1 MNLNDKIYIA
11 GHNGLVG
18 SAITRYLKKLGYT
31 NLLKLSSQYLD
42 LVNQDQVNCFFR
54 KEKPDYVILAA
65 AKVGGIHANNSYP
78 ASFIYKNIMI
88 QTNVINAAHENK
100 VKRLLFL
107 GSSCIYPKLTE
118 QPIKENKLLTGELES
133 TNEPYAIA
141 KIAGIK
147 LCESFNRQHNTDF
160 RSIMPTNLYG
170 INDNFDQMNSHV
182 IPSLIDRFHKAKTNN
197 KSNVTVWGT
206 GDAVRDF
213 LYVDDMAK
221 AAIFVLSLDKK
232 IYQNNTQPM
241 SSHIN
246 IGTGVGVTIREVAL
260 AIKDIVGFSGDL
272 CFDNNMPDG
281 TPIKITDI
289 TRLKDMGWS
298 HTTSLREG
306 LKTTYDWYLKS
317 FQNSHNL

>member
-11 GHNGLVG
+11 GHSGLVG
-18 SAITRYLKKLGYT
+18 SAILRYLKKGGYT
-31 NLLKLSSQYLD
+31 NLLKMSHQDLD
-42 LVNQDQVNCFFR
+42 LVNQEQVNYFFS
-54 KEKPDYVILAA
+54 KEKPDYVIIAA

-78 ASFIYKNIMI
+78 ANFIYENIMI
-88 QTNVINAAHENK
+88 QTNVINAAHENN

-147 LCESFNRQHNTDF
+147 LCESFNRQYNTDF

-182 IPSLIDRFHKAKTNN
+182 IPSLIDRFHKAKINN

-206 GDAVRDF
+206 GNAVRDF
-213 LYVDDMAK
+213 LYVDDMAE
-221 AAIFVLSLDKK
+221 AAIFVLSLDEKV
-232 IYQNNTQPM
+232 YRSNTQPM

-260 AIKDIVGFSGDL
+260 AIKDIVRFSGDL

-281 TPIKITDI
+281 TQKKITDT

-306 LKTTYDWYLKS
+306 LENTYDWYLKS
-317 FQNSHNL
+317 FQNNHNL